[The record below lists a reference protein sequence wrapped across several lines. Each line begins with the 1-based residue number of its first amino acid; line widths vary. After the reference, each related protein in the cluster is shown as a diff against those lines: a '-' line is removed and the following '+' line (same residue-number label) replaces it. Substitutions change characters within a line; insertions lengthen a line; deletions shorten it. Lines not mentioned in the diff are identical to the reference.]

1 MSELRK
7 GLGAML
13 AACTIWG
20 LSSIYYKQLSHI
32 PPIEIL
38 AHRTLWSLLFLCA
51 VLVLGEPFTPLHA
64 VVFALIWAAVAVYSL
79 SALSRERATRR
90 AAVSAGT
97 SGMV

>member
-7 GLGAML
+7 GLAAIL

-38 AHRTLWSLLFLCA
+38 AHRTLWS
-51 VLVLGEPFTPLHA
+51 
-64 VVFALIWAAVAVYSL
+64 
-79 SALSRERATRR
+79 RR
-90 AAVSAGT
+90 FWRCRGA
-97 SGMV
+97 